1 MSSKLIKNPIIEK
14 ILSGIGIIVIGYVLL
29 ILTFLLA
36 AVFQGL
42 LSRLFGLFIQLNE
55 NSPYTIIPG
64 IMRQLFLIF
73 IFFISWL
80 ILHKSKLPDFW
91 KATYLVVP
99 LATIFVT
106 IGIFF
111 YQTPAIV
118 YLLGLIFGVAVFYY
132 LYKTKKSWLY
142 YFSFFF
148 ICIVMLLVQFLKIE
162 I

>member
-1 MSSKLIKNPIIEK
+1 MSSKLFKNPILEK
-14 ILSGIGIIVIGYVLL
+14 IISGIGIIVIGYVLL

-42 LSRLFGLFIQLNE
+42 LSRLFGLFIQFNE
-55 NSPYTIIPG
+55 HSPYIIIPG
-64 IMRQLFLIF
+64 IMRILFLIF
-73 IFFISWL
+73 IFLISWL

-91 KATYLVVP
+91 KATFMVVP
-99 LATIFVT
+99 LATALVT

-118 YLLGLIFGVAVFYY
+118 YLLGLIFGIAIFYY

-142 YFSFFF
+142 YFSLFF
-148 ICIVMLLVQFLKIE
+148 ISILMLLVQFLKIE